1 MQQFYKEA
9 KLNKLKSAA
18 KNKTGVT
25 LRITKKNFQDKE
37 LPHVLF
43 LITRQTTEIRNAFAN
58 STWTDMKLSKAQ
70 IYKAIQSGGFFGSCL
85 DRLRKKV
92 VTDFASPFA
101 RDKLSGSVSN
111 AVSNAASNAI
121 NTFERRTSGKRAART
136 GKGFALF
143 ISNEDMNDIIKI
155 IKRFGCIN

>member
-1 MQQFYKEA
+1 M
-9 KLNKLKSAA
+9 
-18 KNKTGVT
+18 
-25 LRITKKNFQDKE
+25 
-37 LPHVLF
+37 PHVLF
-43 LITRQTTEIRNAFAN
+43 LTTRQTTEIRNAFAN

-70 IYKAIQSGGFFGSCL
+70 IYKAIQSVGFFGSCL

-121 NTFERRTSGKRAART
+121 NTFERRISGKRAVRT

-155 IKRFGCIN
+155 IKSLKGLGVLIDGVTKTVKHEIKKNKNMDFLVLC